1 MALRSQRCGQF
12 SCTPGERVTMCSCI
26 SVGPSSA
33 VATGPS
39 AVSTVVPASWRSA
52 TIHRSAQAFVF
63 AQTLDGLELQQ
74 RFPVLRPAEIPL
86 DADEVIEADHLRR
99 TATDGHG
106 LDVWQQVLVRPEWLQ
121 VAEEIQRPLAVDLER
136 VVLAQRER
144 LRVQAELELRWSA
157 AQGQVQSPE
166 RRRQALEVVGGAPV
180 AEVHVIRHAGAAHE
194 RLGLSAND
202 DELHAVLGQ
211 HRAKALKRAL
221 LDRLVQSPAPSAQP
235 AVRARPGARAL
246 SA

>member
-1 MALRSQRCGQF
+1 MM
-12 SCTPGERVTMCSCI
+12 P
-26 SVGPSSA
+26 
-33 VATGPS
+33 
-39 AVSTVVPASWRSA
+39 PAADSP
-52 TIHRSAQAFVF
+52 SAQAFLF

-86 DADEVIEADHLRR
+86 DADEVLEANHLRR

-106 LDVWQQVLVRPEWLQ
+106 LDVWQQVLVRPERLQ

-166 RRRQALEVVGGAPV
+166 GRRQALEVVGGAPV
-180 AEVHVIRHAGAAHE
+180 AVFFFLMIR
-194 RLGLSAND
+194 
-202 DELHAVLGQ
+202 
-211 HRAKALKRAL
+211 
-221 LDRLVQSPAPSAQP
+221 
-235 AVRARPGARAL
+235 RPPRSTL
-246 SA
+246 FPYTTLFR